1 MRPLFPDQTFDP
13 LAHINCRLPSFY
25 TDAAA
30 AAEFMLHGENDALI
44 KSARSVLVAA
54 IMNAAL
60 NSPTVTLTDVQ
71 KLLTEASQRIRS
83 RTIELSK
90 GES

>member
-1 MRPLFPDQTFDP
+1 
-13 LAHINCRLPSFY
+13 
-25 TDAAA
+25 
-30 AAEFMLHGENDALI
+30 MLHGENDALI